1 MQCPKCRL
9 ENPQNTVWCDCGY
22 NFSTSEMDEVH
33 KPTTIRRRN
42 EETDGYFS
50 FQKMISPT
58 LIRWAYVIGIVG
70 IVIAAIYL
78 AYSGFKEADDTAKL
92 LKGLAALLLATAGNL
107 VWRVVCEQA
116 ILLFS
121 IHERLASIDRS
132 LRRR

>member
-1 MQCPKCRL
+1 VQCPKCRL
-9 ENPQNTVWCDCGY
+9 ENPPNTVWCDCGY

-33 KPTTIRRRN
+33 KPTTIRRQN

-58 LIRWAYVIGIVG
+58 LVRVAYVIGMVA
-70 IVIAAIYL
+70 IVIAAIYI
-78 AYSGFKEADDTAKL
+78 GFTGSKEADDTAKA
-92 LKGLAALLLATAGNL
+92 LKVLSAILLATVGNL
-107 VWRVVCEQA
+107 FWRVVCEQA

-132 LRRR
+132 LKIR